1 MLKVSTDNHSAL
13 VVDSDLAMAAAVA
26 YLMVILV
33 ATHTGALLSRL
44 DPVLLDLWVGF
55 VFVELCDCDYL

>member
-33 ATHTGALLSRL
+33 ATHTGARGVIE
-44 DPVLLDLWVGF
+44 PVGSGFVGF
-55 VFVELCDCDYL
+55 VGRIRFR